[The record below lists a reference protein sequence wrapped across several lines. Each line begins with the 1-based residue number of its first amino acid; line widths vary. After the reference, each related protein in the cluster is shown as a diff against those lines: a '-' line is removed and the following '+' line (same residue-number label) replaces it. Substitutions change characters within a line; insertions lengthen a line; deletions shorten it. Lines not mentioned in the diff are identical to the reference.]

1 MIKGKTN
8 IELNVTLQLS
18 PLIKMKLETL
28 MSDILYRF

>member
-18 PLIKMKLETL
+18 PLIKMKLETFVRY
-28 MSDILYRF
+28 SE